1 MSTVPVPDELVAQL
15 EHRLH
20 FAGPETGFPRAGS
33 RIEET
38 SVADGV
44 KTLVLIIDW
53 ARPLHVV
60 VFVDDIREE
69 ERIVTVYE
77 PDKERWSADFKV

>member
-44 KTLVLIIDW
+44 KTLVLERDHILTEIRRLAD
-53 ARPLHVV
+53 ANGAVRDAGRFPTRAEMKMRRKTVV
-60 VFVDDIREE
+60 
-69 ERIVTVYE
+69 
-77 PDKERWSADFKV
+77 